1 MQKGIIDKILQKLIS
16 RKLLVFL
23 TSTALLAFYG
33 LESETWGMIAITYI
47 GAQGAVDAMKVYRH
61 GE

>member
-1 MQKGIIDKILQKLIS
+1 MQKGILDKILQKLIS

-33 LESETWGMIAITYI
+33 LESETWGMIAIAYI
-47 GAQGAVDAMKVYRH
+47 GTQGAVDAMKVYRH